1 MKNDKVLIF
10 DTTLRDGEQAP
21 GATMS
26 AEEKLEIAF
35 SLERLGVDVI
45 EAGFPASSKGDFE
58 SVRDVSRQVKN
69 SMICG
74 LARSIVKDIDAAID
88 AVAAARRKRIHI
100 FLATSEI
107 HLQHQL
113 KKSQDEVVHM
123 AVESVKYARKRMDNI
138 EFSPMDAT
146 RTEKKFLYRILEE
159 VIKAGAT
166 TVNIPDTVGYSA
178 PQEYGAVIAGIRNNV
193 PNIGKAVIS
202 THCHD
207 DLGLGVANSLAGV
220 ENGARQVECTIN
232 GIGER
237 AGNASMEEIVMA
249 IKTRPD
255 FYNLSTNINTKEFY
269 RLSRLVSKASGFIV
283 PPNKAIVGVN
293 AFRHESGIHQDG
305 VLKERRTYEIM
316 NPEDVGAPSHEGL
329 VLGKHSGRHAFKE
342 RLKDLGV
349 ELSELDLD
357 QTFVRF
363 KDLADKKKEVYDE
376 DLMAIVEDQSPL
388 THAAYTLVDL
398 ISTSGTNVAPQV
410 VVTLQHKG
418 KKQTKES
425 TGDGPVDAC
434 YKAIE
439 FVTKLK
445 VNLLDYSIKSVTGGK
460 DALGEV
466 MVKASIEGQTV
477 IGRAASTDIIDASA
491 KAYINAINKFVAQK
505 NLKK

>member
-35 SLERLGVDVI
+35 SLERLGVDII
-45 EAGFPASSKGDFE
+45 EAGFPASSKGDFN
-58 SVRDVSRQVKN
+58 SVQNVAGQVKN
-69 SMICG
+69 LFVCG
-74 LARSIVKDIDAAID
+74 LARCITKDIDAVIE
-88 AVAAARRKRIHI
+88 AVKPAKYKRIHI
-100 FLATSEI
+100 FLATSAI

-113 KKSQDEVVHM
+113 KKNQDEVVNM
-123 AVESVKYARKRMDNI
+123 AIASVKYARKRMDNI
-138 EFSPMDAT
+138 EFSPMDAS

-166 TVNIPDTVGYSA
+166 TVNIPDTVGYST
-178 PQEYGAVIAGIRNNV
+178 PEEYGAVIAGICSNV
-193 PNIGKAVIS
+193 PNIGRCVIS

-220 ENGARQVECTIN
+220 QNGARQVECTIN

-237 AGNASMEEIVMA
+237 AGNASMEEVVMA
-249 IKTRPD
+249 IKTRAD

-269 RLSRLVSKASGFIV
+269 RASRLVSKASGFVI
-283 PPNKAIVGVN
+283 PPNKAIVGAN

-305 VLKERRTYEIM
+305 VLKERLTYEIM
-316 NPEDVGAPSHEGL
+316 NPEDLGVPSHEGL
-329 VLGKHSGRHAFKE
+329 VLGKHSGRHAFID
-342 RLKDLGV
+342 RLKRLGI
-349 ELSELDLD
+349 ELPDIDLD
-357 QTFVRF
+357 QAFVRF

-376 DLMAIVEDQSPL
+376 DLLAIIEDKGHL
-388 THAAYTLVDL
+388 TQAAYTLVDL
-398 ISTSGTNVAPQV
+398 ISTSGTNIAPQV

-418 KKQTKES
+418 KKQSKES

-439 FVTKLK
+439 FMTKLK
-445 VNLLDYSIKSVTGGK
+445 ATLLDYSIKSVTQGK

-466 MVKASIEGQTV
+466 TVKVSIEGKTV
-477 IGRAASTDIIDASA
+477 IGRAASTDIIEASA

-505 NLKK
+505 NTKR